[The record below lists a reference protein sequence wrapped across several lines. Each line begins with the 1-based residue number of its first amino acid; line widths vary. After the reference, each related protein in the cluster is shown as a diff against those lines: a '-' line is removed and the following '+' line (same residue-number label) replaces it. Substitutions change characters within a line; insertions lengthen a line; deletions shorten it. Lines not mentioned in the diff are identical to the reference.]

1 MNCYFEFVV
10 NDYSAVA
17 VDNYSYI
24 VVGETAGLDKS
35 EFVVDD
41 DGLNSLIAV
50 VVDVAAAA
58 IVVDLKKDVVNQ
70 MSLMIDYYYY
80 SNN

>member
-10 NDYSAVA
+10 NDYSAV
-17 VDNYSYI
+17 DNYSYI
-24 VVGETAGLDKS
+24 VVGETVGLDKS

-58 IVVDLKKDVVNQ
+58 DVVVDLKR
-70 MSLMIDYYYY
+70 ML
-80 SNN
+80 